1 MNLKHGS
8 TPWVFIF
15 LLQWLWAGC
24 ALAQLP
30 DAVQRVKPSVVLVGT
45 YKATDN
51 PPNGHGNVMSET
63 EFCQEQPSIRDHGQ
77 RIGQKGLGHITA

>member
-45 YKATDN
+45 TK
-51 PPNGHGNVMSET
+51 PPTTRGFVLSERVLWWVMACVS
-63 EFCQEQPSIRDHGQ
+63 
-77 RIGQKGLGHITA
+77 